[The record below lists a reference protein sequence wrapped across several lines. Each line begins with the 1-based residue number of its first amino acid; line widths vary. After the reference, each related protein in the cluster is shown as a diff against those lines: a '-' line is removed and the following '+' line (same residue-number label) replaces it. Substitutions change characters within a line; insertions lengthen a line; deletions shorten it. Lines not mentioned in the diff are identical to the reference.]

1 MVDVEVNPA
10 SNIKSRIE
18 ERPGTRWL
26 NAAEIKSLAPH
37 LEALPPAK
45 RDALKL
51 ILLTGQRPAK
61 LRGCDAG
68 EVDLVK
74 GVWTIPAE
82 RSKNKRDMRYPCRRG
97 TRHREPHLIENA
109 RKDELDRHGDRLF
122 LVRARGVRP
131 LQVNNLNWSLR
142 SALIAAGVAPGQAA

>member
-1 MVDVEVNPA
+1 MVVGNFGGCVDVEVNPA

-18 ERPGTRWL
+18 ERAGTRWL
-26 NAAEIKSLAPH
+26 SVAEIKSLAPH

-51 ILLTGQRPAK
+51 ILLTGQRPGEVAGM
-61 LRGCDAG
+61 RTG

-82 RSKNKRDMRYPCRRG
+82 RSKNKREHAVPLVGEARAVVV
-97 TRHREPHLIENA
+97 HLIENA
-109 RKDELDRHGDRLF
+109 RKDELIATAIVFFSYGHA
-122 LVRARGVRP
+122 VCAHC
-131 LQVNNLNWSLR
+131 R
-142 SALIAAGVAPGQAA
+142 STILTGRCTLHS